1 VIMGI
6 FNKTQK
12 FREAL
17 EGLSRED
24 LFEII
29 KDQDPELIKQ
39 INRIEWVFENKLNH
53 ISWSD
58 GTPVIERKLTNR
70 ELALLVDEPF
80 EMDLDLLAAGVSA
93 EHQRQLHISKDPV
106 VWAKQ
111 FLGAEL
117 RVYQILI
124 LRDPGLRKVLR
135 AGRRLGKTFSLAIM
149 LLHYSYTHKDG
160 RSLVIAPMKTQVEL
174 IYQEILRIASKNEV
188 VTNSITRKVTSPQ
201 FMIQFS
207 NGSTIRFF
215 TSGMKSGG
223 KCLTPDHEVLTT
235 NGWKN
240 VNQINVGEEILSW
253 KDGQYFWDTVNNF
266 WEYDYDNN
274 LVVHDGKQISF
285 SVTNNHKFAAKTRA
299 PGSKWKDVQAD
310 NLKDY
315 YIPTGSISPV
325 APSTNIFSKEELE
338 IWGWWLSEGSGYIGK
353 MSRISQTK
361 IYGRERVCQL
371 ANTLNIHYTTPKK
384 EIRIKWKPPIFSG
397 INAYDKFIPRELMTE
412 NNLQGLLDGL
422 LSGDGWIR
430 RDGWEYSS
438 SSYQLA
444 CDVQEIAVR
453 LGLRA
458 NIREKNILYTPVKG
472 GKPNRHWVVSAY
484 PKTESILSKD
494 NLKKI
499 HYKGK
504 VYCVTVPNT
513 GYFLT
518 RHNGLVHVTGNSDV
532 ARGQEAHLIV
542 LDEMDY
548 MHADDLDALYAMLQK
563 TAEDQPDKVMIGAS
577 TPTGRRERFWEWC
590 RSPRFTEF
598 WFPSYCFDPK
608 TLITMADGSFKYIN
622 EINIGDRVLTEKG
635 PKKVTRTFERQFDG
649 EIFNV
654 KTYGSNCDL
663 LVTGEHP
670 FLAAKRIRRQSKY
683 DWDWTDVSQLQIPSR
698 RNTSS
703 GHVIKSIIDIEE
715 IDKKIDLL
723 KYFNEEL
730 IEIDDNRVQLKKIH
744 KGGRK
749 FINSLPRYIDLDNN
763 LATLLGWYTA
773 EGHLESK
780 DEVNGY
786 KTIGWTLSKKE
797 NIEIETIEKALDYL
811 SAGKLNLTYRKD
823 NDSVC
828 LRLNN
833 GPLALLFNLL
843 VGRGSTIK
851 ELHPIIMKSPKE
863 FQNTFL
869 QSYGQGDGYF
879 SKSNSIVFRT
889 SSKLLAKQ
897 IQIMCTR
904 VNNNYPSISRSKQP
918 IRAINKKYREYVVS
932 DTYAIEWQLNQDK
945 INIGKKYL
953 DNGEY
958 ALLLKSKDLVQYS
971 GLVYNFEV
979 EDTNSYIANG
989 LLVHNCNPYFSKE
1002 QEEEFREQYSP
1013 SGYRHEIEADWGE
1026 DSEGVYP
1033 RKFVDR
1039 AFISPSWDYTPE
1051 ITSARSFHT
1060 IGVDWDK
1067 YGAGTNIVIVETCA
1081 ENYEDTRFRGKSRIC
1096 YREEIPRSEY
1106 TLTKAVDRIIELNRA
1121 FNPKHIYVDRGY
1133 GEVQVELLK
1142 KYGVENPYSG
1152 LRDKVKGISFGESID
1167 VRDPYTKLMIK
1178 KEMKP
1183 FMVDNLRQFLEKER
1197 ILIPESDEE
1206 IYMQLIS
1213 YVVIRT
1219 TQTGRPVFEAAG
1231 SAMDHAHDALMLAL
1245 LAITQ
1250 NYGEFSQG
1258 NYATRTES
1266 FSNEFFMPKQNNSDS
1281 EDDKPKFVIS
1291 GRANALN
1298 STGSFKR
1305 STSSKKTR
1313 KMF

>member
-1 VIMGI
+1 MGI
-6 FNKTQK
+6 FSKTQQ

-17 EGLSRED
+17 ESLSRED

-58 GTPVIERKLTNR
+58 GTPVIERKLTNK

-93 EHQRQLHISKDPV
+93 EHQRQLHISRDPV

-188 VTNSITRKVTSPQ
+188 VTNSISRKVTSPQ

-223 KCLTPDHEVLTT
+223 K
-235 NGWKN
+235 
-240 VNQINVGEEILSW
+240 
-253 KDGQYFWDTVNNF
+253 
-266 WEYDYDNN
+266 
-274 LVVHDGKQISF
+274 
-285 SVTNNHKFAAKTRA
+285 
-299 PGSKWKDVQAD
+299 
-310 NLKDY
+310 
-315 YIPTGSISPV
+315 
-325 APSTNIFSKEELE
+325 
-338 IWGWWLSEGSGYIGK
+338 
-353 MSRISQTK
+353 
-361 IYGRERVCQL
+361 
-371 ANTLNIHYTTPKK
+371 
-384 EIRIKWKPPIFSG
+384 
-397 INAYDKFIPRELMTE
+397 
-412 NNLQGLLDGL
+412 
-422 LSGDGWIR
+422 
-430 RDGWEYSS
+430 
-438 SSYQLA
+438 
-444 CDVQEIAVR
+444 
-453 LGLRA
+453 
-458 NIREKNILYTPVKG
+458 
-472 GKPNRHWVVSAY
+472 
-484 PKTESILSKD
+484 
-494 NLKKI
+494 
-499 HYKGK
+499 
-504 VYCVTVPNT
+504 
-513 GYFLT
+513 
-518 RHNGLVHVTGNSDV
+518 SDV

-598 WFPSYCFDPK
+598 WFPSYC
-608 TLITMADGSFKYIN
+608 
-622 EINIGDRVLTEKG
+622 
-635 PKKVTRTFERQFDG
+635 
-649 EIFNV
+649 
-654 KTYGSNCDL
+654 
-663 LVTGEHP
+663 
-670 FLAAKRIRRQSKY
+670 
-683 DWDWTDVSQLQIPSR
+683 
-698 RNTSS
+698 
-703 GHVIKSIIDIEE
+703 
-715 IDKKIDLL
+715 
-723 KYFNEEL
+723 
-730 IEIDDNRVQLKKIH
+730 
-744 KGGRK
+744 
-749 FINSLPRYIDLDNN
+749 
-763 LATLLGWYTA
+763 
-773 EGHLESK
+773 
-780 DEVNGY
+780 
-786 KTIGWTLSKKE
+786 
-797 NIEIETIEKALDYL
+797 
-811 SAGKLNLTYRKD
+811 
-823 NDSVC
+823 
-828 LRLNN
+828 
-833 GPLALLFNLL
+833 
-843 VGRGSTIK
+843 
-851 ELHPIIMKSPKE
+851 
-863 FQNTFL
+863 
-869 QSYGQGDGYF
+869 
-879 SKSNSIVFRT
+879 
-889 SSKLLAKQ
+889 
-897 IQIMCTR
+897 
-904 VNNNYPSISRSKQP
+904 
-918 IRAINKKYREYVVS
+918 
-932 DTYAIEWQLNQDK
+932 
-945 INIGKKYL
+945 
-953 DNGEY
+953 
-958 ALLLKSKDLVQYS
+958 
-971 GLVYNFEV
+971 
-979 EDTNSYIANG
+979 
-989 LLVHNCNPYFSKE
+989 NPYFSKE

-1039 AFISPSWDYTPE
+1039 AFVAPPWDYIPE

-1067 YGAGTNIVIVETCA
+1067 YGAGTNIVVVETCA
-1081 ENYEDTRFRGKSRIC
+1081 ENYEDHRFRGKSRIC

-1152 LRDKVKGISFGESID
+1152 LRDKVKGIGFGESID

-1197 ILIPESDEE
+1197 ILVPESDEE
-1206 IYMQLIS
+1206 LYMQLIS

-1266 FSNEFFMPKQNNSDS
+1266 FSNEFFMPKQNSSDS
-1281 EDDKPKFVIS
+1281 EEEKSKFVIT

>member
-1 VIMGI
+1 MIMGI

-53 ISWSD
+53 ISWTD
-58 GTPVIERKLTNR
+58 GTPVIERKLTNK

-223 KCLTPDHEVLTT
+223 K
-235 NGWKN
+235 
-240 VNQINVGEEILSW
+240 
-253 KDGQYFWDTVNNF
+253 
-266 WEYDYDNN
+266 
-274 LVVHDGKQISF
+274 
-285 SVTNNHKFAAKTRA
+285 
-299 PGSKWKDVQAD
+299 
-310 NLKDY
+310 
-315 YIPTGSISPV
+315 
-325 APSTNIFSKEELE
+325 
-338 IWGWWLSEGSGYIGK
+338 
-353 MSRISQTK
+353 
-361 IYGRERVCQL
+361 
-371 ANTLNIHYTTPKK
+371 
-384 EIRIKWKPPIFSG
+384 
-397 INAYDKFIPRELMTE
+397 
-412 NNLQGLLDGL
+412 
-422 LSGDGWIR
+422 
-430 RDGWEYSS
+430 
-438 SSYQLA
+438 
-444 CDVQEIAVR
+444 
-453 LGLRA
+453 
-458 NIREKNILYTPVKG
+458 
-472 GKPNRHWVVSAY
+472 
-484 PKTESILSKD
+484 
-494 NLKKI
+494 
-499 HYKGK
+499 
-504 VYCVTVPNT
+504 
-513 GYFLT
+513 
-518 RHNGLVHVTGNSDV
+518 SDV

-598 WFPSYCFDPK
+598 WFPSYC
-608 TLITMADGSFKYIN
+608 
-622 EINIGDRVLTEKG
+622 
-635 PKKVTRTFERQFDG
+635 
-649 EIFNV
+649 
-654 KTYGSNCDL
+654 
-663 LVTGEHP
+663 
-670 FLAAKRIRRQSKY
+670 
-683 DWDWTDVSQLQIPSR
+683 
-698 RNTSS
+698 
-703 GHVIKSIIDIEE
+703 
-715 IDKKIDLL
+715 
-723 KYFNEEL
+723 
-730 IEIDDNRVQLKKIH
+730 
-744 KGGRK
+744 
-749 FINSLPRYIDLDNN
+749 
-763 LATLLGWYTA
+763 
-773 EGHLESK
+773 
-780 DEVNGY
+780 
-786 KTIGWTLSKKE
+786 
-797 NIEIETIEKALDYL
+797 
-811 SAGKLNLTYRKD
+811 
-823 NDSVC
+823 
-828 LRLNN
+828 
-833 GPLALLFNLL
+833 
-843 VGRGSTIK
+843 
-851 ELHPIIMKSPKE
+851 
-863 FQNTFL
+863 
-869 QSYGQGDGYF
+869 
-879 SKSNSIVFRT
+879 
-889 SSKLLAKQ
+889 
-897 IQIMCTR
+897 
-904 VNNNYPSISRSKQP
+904 
-918 IRAINKKYREYVVS
+918 
-932 DTYAIEWQLNQDK
+932 
-945 INIGKKYL
+945 
-953 DNGEY
+953 
-958 ALLLKSKDLVQYS
+958 
-971 GLVYNFEV
+971 
-979 EDTNSYIANG
+979 
-989 LLVHNCNPYFSKE
+989 NPYFSKE

-1039 AFISPSWDYTPE
+1039 AFIAPPWDYIPE

-1067 YGAGTNIVIVETCA
+1067 YGAGTNIVVVETCA
-1081 ENYEDTRFRGKSRIC
+1081 ENYEDHRFRGKSRIC

-1142 KYGVENPYSG
+1142 KHGVENPHSG
-1152 LRDKVKGISFGESID
+1152 LRDKVKGIGFGESID

-1206 IYMQLIS
+1206 LYMQLIS

-1266 FSNEFFMPKQNNSDS
+1266 FSNEFFMPKQNSSDS
-1281 EDDKPKFVIS
+1281 EEEKSKFVIT

-1298 STGSFKR
+1298 PTGSFKR
-1305 STSSKKTR
+1305 STSSKKIR

>member
-1 VIMGI
+1 MIMGI

-53 ISWSD
+53 ISWTD
-58 GTPVIERKLTNR
+58 GTPVIERKLTNK

-223 KCLTPDHEVLTT
+223 K
-235 NGWKN
+235 
-240 VNQINVGEEILSW
+240 
-253 KDGQYFWDTVNNF
+253 
-266 WEYDYDNN
+266 
-274 LVVHDGKQISF
+274 
-285 SVTNNHKFAAKTRA
+285 
-299 PGSKWKDVQAD
+299 
-310 NLKDY
+310 
-315 YIPTGSISPV
+315 
-325 APSTNIFSKEELE
+325 
-338 IWGWWLSEGSGYIGK
+338 
-353 MSRISQTK
+353 
-361 IYGRERVCQL
+361 
-371 ANTLNIHYTTPKK
+371 
-384 EIRIKWKPPIFSG
+384 
-397 INAYDKFIPRELMTE
+397 
-412 NNLQGLLDGL
+412 
-422 LSGDGWIR
+422 
-430 RDGWEYSS
+430 
-438 SSYQLA
+438 
-444 CDVQEIAVR
+444 
-453 LGLRA
+453 
-458 NIREKNILYTPVKG
+458 
-472 GKPNRHWVVSAY
+472 
-484 PKTESILSKD
+484 
-494 NLKKI
+494 
-499 HYKGK
+499 
-504 VYCVTVPNT
+504 
-513 GYFLT
+513 
-518 RHNGLVHVTGNSDV
+518 SDV

-598 WFPSYCFDPK
+598 WFPSYC
-608 TLITMADGSFKYIN
+608 
-622 EINIGDRVLTEKG
+622 
-635 PKKVTRTFERQFDG
+635 
-649 EIFNV
+649 
-654 KTYGSNCDL
+654 
-663 LVTGEHP
+663 
-670 FLAAKRIRRQSKY
+670 
-683 DWDWTDVSQLQIPSR
+683 
-698 RNTSS
+698 
-703 GHVIKSIIDIEE
+703 
-715 IDKKIDLL
+715 
-723 KYFNEEL
+723 
-730 IEIDDNRVQLKKIH
+730 
-744 KGGRK
+744 
-749 FINSLPRYIDLDNN
+749 
-763 LATLLGWYTA
+763 
-773 EGHLESK
+773 
-780 DEVNGY
+780 
-786 KTIGWTLSKKE
+786 
-797 NIEIETIEKALDYL
+797 
-811 SAGKLNLTYRKD
+811 
-823 NDSVC
+823 
-828 LRLNN
+828 
-833 GPLALLFNLL
+833 
-843 VGRGSTIK
+843 
-851 ELHPIIMKSPKE
+851 
-863 FQNTFL
+863 
-869 QSYGQGDGYF
+869 
-879 SKSNSIVFRT
+879 
-889 SSKLLAKQ
+889 
-897 IQIMCTR
+897 
-904 VNNNYPSISRSKQP
+904 
-918 IRAINKKYREYVVS
+918 
-932 DTYAIEWQLNQDK
+932 
-945 INIGKKYL
+945 
-953 DNGEY
+953 
-958 ALLLKSKDLVQYS
+958 
-971 GLVYNFEV
+971 
-979 EDTNSYIANG
+979 
-989 LLVHNCNPYFSKE
+989 NPYFSKE

-1039 AFISPSWDYTPE
+1039 AFIAPPWDYIPE

-1067 YGAGTNIVIVETCA
+1067 YGAGTNIVVVETCA
-1081 ENYEDTRFRGKSRIC
+1081 ENYEDHRFRGKSRIC

-1142 KYGVENPYSG
+1142 KHGVENPHSG
-1152 LRDKVKGISFGESID
+1152 LRDKVKGIGFGESID

-1206 IYMQLIS
+1206 LYMQLIS

-1266 FSNEFFMPKQNNSDS
+1266 FSNEFFMPKQNGSDS
-1281 EDDKPKFVIS
+1281 EEEKSKFVIT

-1298 STGSFKR
+1298 PTGSFKR
-1305 STSSKKTR
+1305 STSSKKIR